1 MSGKERLPVR
11 GAQGDL
17 LRLVAGGHAES
28 RAELARLSGLAA
40 SSVSLR
46 VEELIDSGLLV
57 EEGSGASRGGR
68 RPRRLRLSPT
78 AGLLAVADLGAHHV
92 RLGLLDLSGTPLV
105 IEEHPCDIN
114 RGPEAVLDWMA
125 DVFDELLER
134 HGRDGSSV
142 VPLRGIGTGIPGP
155 VDPASGRVVSPSR
168 MPGWNNF
175 PVAEHLGRRYD
186 LPVLVENDANLMAI
200 GEARAWPGCDNLMV
214 LKAGTGIGCGVIVE
228 GRLHRGRGAAGDI
241 SHVRVRTDS
250 SVTCSCGHS
259 DCLEAYASGAALMS
273 ALAEQ
278 GITVR
283 RPAGIVTS
291 VDDGV
296 PEATALVRNA
306 GRLIGE
312 VLTVLV
318 NFFNPDAIVV
328 GGSLSAAEPLISAIR
343 AAVYERCLP
352 LATRD
357 LEIAVTRVG
366 RDAALLGAGS
376 LLLDAAL
383 AFESTHG

>member
-17 LRLVAGGHAES
+17 LRLIAGGHAES

-46 VEELIDSGLLV
+46 VEELIGSGLLV
-57 EEGSGASRGGR
+57 EEGSASSRGGR
-68 RPRRLRLSPT
+68 RPRRLRVSPT
-78 AGLLAVADLGAHHV
+78 AGLLAVADLGGRHA
-92 RLGLLDLSGTPLV
+92 RLGLLDLSGAPLV
-105 IEEHPCDIN
+105 VEELPCDISL
-114 RGPEAVLDWMA
+114 GPEATLDWIA
-125 DVFDELLER
+125 ASFDALLAA
-134 HGRDGSSV
+134 HGPAG
-142 VPLRGIGTGIPGP
+142 VPLRGIAAGLPGP

-175 PVAEHLGRRYD
+175 PVAEHLGAHYD
-186 LPVLVENDANLMAI
+186 LPVLVENDANLLAV
-200 GEARAWPGCDNLMV
+200 GEARAWPGCETVMV
-214 LKAGTGIGCGVIVE
+214 LKAGSGIGCGVIVN
-228 GRLHRGRGAAGDI
+228 GVLHRGRGAAGDI

-250 SVTCSCGHS
+250 SVTCSCGHL

-273 ALAEQ
+273 VLAEQ
-278 GITVR
+278 GIAVE
-283 RPAGIVTS
+283 RPSDVVAL
-291 VDDGV
+291 VDDGI
-296 PEATALVRNA
+296 PEATALVMNA

-318 NFFNPDAIVV
+318 NFINPDAIVI
-328 GGSLSAAEPLISAIR
+328 GGSLSKAEPLISAIR

-357 LEIAVTRVG
+357 LEIAVTRSG
-366 RDAALLGAGS
+366 PDAALLGAGT
-376 LLLDAAL
+376 LLLDAVL
-383 AFESTHG
+383 S

>member
-17 LRLVAGGHAES
+17 LRLVANGHAES

-46 VEELIDSGLLV
+46 VEELIDTGLLV
-57 EEGSGASRGGR
+57 EEGSGTSRGGR
-68 RPRRLRLSPT
+68 RPRRLQISST
-78 AGLLAVADLGAHHV
+78 AGVLAVADLGAHHA

-105 IEEHPCDIN
+105 VEERPCDIAL
-114 RGPEAVLDWMA
+114 GPEATLDWMA
-125 DVFDELLER
+125 ASFDELLLA
-134 HGRDGSSV
+134 HGPSGA
-142 VPLRGIGTGIPGP
+142 PLRGVGTGIPGRGP
-155 VDPASGRVVSPSR
+155 RQRSRGVPLAHARLEQLPRRRILRRALRPAGP
-168 MPGWNNF
+168 
-175 PVAEHLGRRYD
+175 RRERRQ
-186 LPVLVENDANLMAI
+186 PPAV

-214 LKAGTGIGCGVIVE
+214 LKAGSGIGCGVIVN

-250 SVTCSCGHS
+250 SVMCSCGHP
-259 DCLEAYASGAALMS
+259 DCLEAYASGAALMG

-278 GITVR
+278 GIAVR
-283 RPAGIVTS
+283 RPADLVAL

-296 PEATALVRNA
+296 PEATALIRNA

-318 NFFNPDAIVV
+318 NFLRPDAIVV
-328 GGSLSAAEPLISAIR
+328 GGSLSTAEPLISSIR

-357 LEIAVTRVG
+357 LETAVTRSG
-366 RDAALLGAGS
+366 PDAALMGAGS
-376 LLLDAAL
+376 LLLDTVL
-383 AFESTHG
+383 S

>member
-17 LRLVAGGHAES
+17 LRLVATGRAES

-46 VEELIDSGLLV
+46 VEELIGAGLLV
-57 EEGSGASRGGR
+57 EEGAGTSRGGR
-68 RPRRLRLSPT
+68 RPRRLRVSPT
-78 AGLLAVADLGAHHV
+78 AGLLAVADLGAHHA

-105 IEEHPCDIN
+105 VEERPCDIAL
-114 RGPEAVLDWMA
+114 GPEETLDWMA
-125 DVFDELLER
+125 ASFDEMLLA
-134 HGRDGSSV
+134 HGPPG
-142 VPLRGIGTGIPGP
+142 VPLRGVGTGIPGP

-175 PVAEHLGRRYD
+175 PVAEHLGAHYD
-186 LPVLVENDANLMAI
+186 LPVLVENDANLLAV

-214 LKAGTGIGCGVIVE
+214 LKAGSGIGCGVIVD

-250 SVTCSCGHS
+250 SVVCSCGHP

-273 ALAEQ
+273 ALTEQ
-278 GITVR
+278 GIVMR
-283 RPAGIVTS
+283 RPADV
-291 VDDGV
+291 VAAVNDGV

-318 NFFNPDAIVV
+318 NFLNPDAIVV
-328 GGSLSAAEPLISAIR
+328 GGSLSTAEPLISSIR

-357 LEIAVTRVG
+357 LEISVTRAG
-366 RDAALLGAGS
+366 PDAALLGAGS

-383 AFESTHG
+383 LDAVPA

>member
-17 LRLVAGGHAES
+17 LRLVATGHAES

-46 VEELIDSGLLV
+46 VEELIGTGLLV
-57 EEGSGASRGGR
+57 EEGSGTSRGGR
-68 RPRRLRLSPT
+68 RPRRLRVSPT
-78 AGLLAVADLGAHHV
+78 AGLLAVADLGAHHA

-105 IEEHPCDIN
+105 VEERPCDIAL
-114 RGPEAVLDWMA
+114 GPEETLDWMA
-125 DVFDELLER
+125 ASFDELLLA
-134 HGRDGSSV
+134 HGPPG
-142 VPLRGIGTGIPGP
+142 VPLRGVGTGIPGP

-175 PVAEHLGRRYD
+175 PVAEHLGARYD
-186 LPVLVENDANLMAI
+186 LPVLVENDANLMAV
-200 GEARAWPGCDNLMV
+200 GEARAWPGCDSLMV
-214 LKAGTGIGCGVIVE
+214 LKAGSGIGCGVIVD

-250 SVTCSCGHS
+250 SVVCSCGHS

-273 ALAEQ
+273 ALTEQ
-278 GITVR
+278 GIAVG
-283 RPAGIVTS
+283 RPADV
-291 VDDGV
+291 VAAVNDGV
-296 PEATALVRNA
+296 PEATALVRSA

-318 NFFNPDAIVV
+318 NFLNPDAIVI
-328 GGSLSAAEPLISAIR
+328 GGSLSTAEPLISSIR

-357 LEIAVTRVG
+357 LEIAVTRAG
-366 RDAALLGAGS
+366 PDATLLGAGS
-376 LLLDAAL
+376 LLLDAVL
-383 AFESTHG
+383 G